1 MLRLV
6 FISMFMLAIAASGA
20 SAARAET
27 QIVTTILPLEG
38 LVRAV
43 GGTHISVE
51 TLGDGRTSPHDLRL
65 TPTDRQR
72 LNQADLVLMVDP
84 SLEPFMTRLIPQLK
98 QVLVL
103 SKLNGLTLLETEEE
117 HHHGHHDEHE
127 EHHDDEHHNEHDDHH
142 DAHHDEHDEHDAD
155 KFLDPH
161 LWLDPHNSITIA
173 MELAHVL
180 GKIAP
185 AHADAFTA
193 NAKTLAGQLRALDR
207 TLTKKLAA
215 ATKGKKYVL
224 FHDAFS
230 YFTAH
235 YQIDI
240 PAVVASETHGGMGV
254 HELNDLRTILASGD
268 IACLFT
274 EPQFSAPIV
283 AQLANDY
290 AIAVGVM
297 DPLGSQLPRDAR
309 HPLALYE
316 SIAQAFITC
325 EE

>member
-6 FISMFMLAIAASGA
+6 FIGIFMLASVASM
-20 SAARAET
+20 ARAET
-27 QIVTTILPLEG
+27 PQVVTTILPLEG

-43 GGTHISVE
+43 GGAHITVE

-84 SLEPFMTRLIPQLK
+84 NLEPFMTRLIPQLK
-98 QVLVL
+98 QVMVL
-103 SKLNGLTLLETEEE
+103 SKLDGLTLLEGEAH
-117 HHHGHHDEHE
+117 HHHGEHQDEHDEHQDDHD
-127 EHHDDEHHNEHDDHH
+127 EHHDAHHDDHH
-142 DAHHDEHDEHDAD
+142 DAHDDD

-173 MELAHVL
+173 TELAHVL
-180 GKIAP
+180 GNIVP

-193 NAKTLAGQLRALDR
+193 NAKNLAEQMRTLDR
-207 TLTKKLAA
+207 DLTAKLAA

-230 YFTAH
+230 YFTSH
-235 YQIDI
+235 YQIQI
-240 PAVVASETHGGMGV
+240 PAVVASEAHGGMSV
-254 HELNDLRTILASGD
+254 HELNDLRNILASGG
-268 IACLFT
+268 ISCLFT

-283 AQLANDY
+283 GQLANDY
-290 AIAVGVM
+290 GIAVGM
-297 DPLGSQLPRDAR
+297 IDPLGSLLTRDAR

-316 SIAQAFITC
+316 SIANAFITC
-325 EE
+325 DK

>member
-1 MLRLV
+1 M
-6 FISMFMLAIAASGA
+6 FILA

-27 QIVTTILPLEG
+27 EIVTTILPLEG

-65 TPTDRQR
+65 TPLDRQR

-117 HHHGHHDEHE
+117 HHHGHHDEHG
-127 EHHDDEHHNEHDDHH
+127 EHHNDAHDEHDDHH
-142 DAHHDEHDEHDAD
+142 DDDHHDEHHDDHAEHDEHQDAD

-173 MELAHVL
+173 MELAGVL

-193 NAKTLAGQLRALDR
+193 NAKTLTGQMRALDR
-207 TLTKKLAA
+207 TLTKKLA

-254 HELNDLRTILASGD
+254 HELNDLRNILASGD

-325 EE
+325 DK

>member
-20 SAARAET
+20 SAARAEV

-65 TPTDRQR
+65 TPSDRQR

-127 EHHDDEHHNEHDDHH
+127 EHHDDAHDEHH
-142 DAHHDEHDEHDAD
+142 DAHHDDHLDAD

-173 MELAHVL
+173 TELAHVL

-185 AHADAFTA
+185 AHADAFIA
-193 NAKTLAGQLRALDR
+193 NAKTLTEQMRALDR
-207 TLTKKLAA
+207 TLTKKLA

-297 DPLGSQLPRDAR
+297 DPLGSQLPRDTR

-325 EE
+325 DK

>member
-6 FISMFMLAIAASGA
+6 SVFFSMFILA
-20 SAARAET
+20 SAARAEV

-65 TPTDRQR
+65 TPSDRQR

-103 SKLNGLTLLETEEE
+103 SKLNGLTLLETDEE
-117 HHHGHHDEHE
+117 HHHGHHDEHD
-127 EHHDDEHHNEHDDHH
+127 EHHDDHAEHDDH
-142 DAHHDEHDEHDAD
+142 DDHDAD

-173 MELAHVL
+173 MELASVL

-185 AHADAFTA
+185 AHADAFIA
-193 NAKTLAGQLRALDR
+193 NAKTLTGQMRALDR
-207 TLTKKLAA
+207 TLTKKLA

-254 HELNDLRTILASGD
+254 HELNDLRNILASGD

-325 EE
+325 DK

>member
-6 FISMFMLAIAASGA
+6 FFSMFMLAIAASVA
-20 SAARAET
+20 SAARAEV

-127 EHHDDEHHNEHDDHH
+127 EHHDEHHDDH
-142 DAHHDEHDEHDAD
+142 AEHDEHQDAD

-173 MELAHVL
+173 MELAGVL

-193 NAKTLAGQLRALDR
+193 NAKTLTGQMRALDR
-207 TLTKKLAA
+207 TLTKKLA

-254 HELNDLRTILASGD
+254 HELNDLRNILASGD

-325 EE
+325 DK

>member
-6 FISMFMLAIAASGA
+6 FISMFMLA

-72 LNQADLVLMVDP
+72 LNQADLVVMVDP

-127 EHHDDEHHNEHDDHH
+127 EHDEHHDDDHHDDHH
-142 DAHHDEHDEHDAD
+142 DAHHDEHDEHQDAD

-173 MELAHVL
+173 TELAGVL

-193 NAKTLAGQLRALDR
+193 NAKTLTGQLRALDR
-207 TLTKKLAA
+207 TLTKKLA

-254 HELNDLRTILASGD
+254 HELNDLRNILASGD

-290 AIAVGVM
+290 GIAVGVM

-325 EE
+325 DK

>member
-6 FISMFMLAIAASGA
+6 FFSMFMLAIGAIGA

-43 GGTHISVE
+43 GGAHISVE

-117 HHHGHHDEHE
+117 HHHGHHDEH
-127 EHHDDEHHNEHDDHH
+127 HDDAHDDH
-142 DAHHDEHDEHDAD
+142 DAHQDAD

-185 AHADAFTA
+185 AHADAFIA
-193 NAKTLAGQLRALDR
+193 NAKTLTGQMRALDR
-207 TLTKKLAA
+207 TLTKKLA

-254 HELNDLRTILASGD
+254 HELNDLRNILASGD

-297 DPLGSQLPRDAR
+297 DPLGSQLPRDTR

-325 EE
+325 DK

>member
-6 FISMFMLAIAASGA
+6 SVFCSVFILASV
-20 SAARAET
+20 ARAET
-27 QIVTTILPLEG
+27 KIVTTILPLEG

-43 GGTHISVE
+43 GGTHIAVE

-72 LNQADLVLMVDP
+72 LNQADLVVMVDP

-103 SKLNGLTLLETEEE
+103 SKLNGLTLLEGAE
-117 HHHGHHDEHE
+117 HHHHDDAHHDEHE
-127 EHHDDEHHNEHDDHH
+127 THDDHH
-142 DAHHDEHDEHDAD
+142 DAHHDEHDAHQDDHDEHQDAD

-161 LWLDPHNSITIA
+161 LWLDPHNTITIA
-173 MELAHVL
+173 TELARVL
-180 GKIAP
+180 AKIAP

-193 NAKTLAGQLRALDR
+193 NANTLTGQMRALDR
-207 TLTKKLAA
+207 TLTKKLAT

-235 YQIDI
+235 YNIDI
-240 PAVVASETHGGMGV
+240 PAVVASEAHGGMGV

-268 IACLFT
+268 ISCLFT

-283 AQLANDY
+283 GQLANDY
-290 AIAVGVM
+290 GIAVGVM

-309 HPLALYE
+309 QPLALYE
-316 SIAQAFITC
+316 GIAQAFITC
-325 EE
+325 DK

>member
-6 FISMFMLAIAASGA
+6 FVFFSMFILA

-65 TPTDRQR
+65 TPIDRQR

-117 HHHGHHDEHE
+117 HHHGHHDEHHDDAHDD
-127 EHHDDEHHNEHDDHH
+127 HHDEHHH
-142 DAHHDEHDEHDAD
+142 DAHHDKHDDHDAHQDAD

-193 NAKTLAGQLRALDR
+193 NAKTLAGQMRALDR
-207 TLTKKLAA
+207 TLTKKLA

-254 HELNDLRTILASGD
+254 HELNDLRNILASGD

-283 AQLANDY
+283 AQIANDY
-290 AIAVGVM
+290 GIAVGVM
-297 DPLGSQLPRDAR
+297 DPLGSQLPRDTR

-325 EE
+325 DK

>member
-6 FISMFMLAIAASGA
+6 FFSMFMLAIGA
-20 SAARAET
+20 SVARAET

-117 HHHGHHDEHE
+117 HHHGHHDEH
-127 EHHDDEHHNEHDDHH
+127 HDDAHDDH
-142 DAHHDEHDEHDAD
+142 DAHQDAD

-173 MELAHVL
+173 MELAGVL

-185 AHADAFTA
+185 AHADAFIA
-193 NAKTLAGQLRALDR
+193 NAKTLAGQIRALDR
-207 TLTKKLAA
+207 TLTKKLA

-240 PAVVASETHGGMGV
+240 PAVVASETHGGMDV

-297 DPLGSQLPRDAR
+297 DPLGSQLPRDTR

-325 EE
+325 DK

>member
-6 FISMFMLAIAASGA
+6 FFSMFMLAIAASVA
-20 SAARAET
+20 SAARAEV

-117 HHHGHHDEHE
+117 HHHGHHDEHHDDAHD
-127 EHHDDEHHNEHDDHH
+127 EHHDDH
-142 DAHHDEHDEHDAD
+142 AEHDEHQDAD

-193 NAKTLAGQLRALDR
+193 NAKTLAGQMRALDR
-207 TLTKKLAA
+207 TLTKKLA

-254 HELNDLRTILASGD
+254 HELNDLRNILASGD

-297 DPLGSQLPRDAR
+297 DPLGSQLPRDTR

>member
-1 MLRLV
+1 
-6 FISMFMLAIAASGA
+6 MLAIGA
-20 SAARAET
+20 SVARAET

-65 TPTDRQR
+65 TPLDRQR

-127 EHHDDEHHNEHDDHH
+127 EHHDEHHDDHAEHDDH
-142 DAHHDEHDEHDAD
+142 DDHDAD

-185 AHADAFTA
+185 AHADAFIA
-193 NAKTLAGQLRALDR
+193 NAKTLAGQIRALDR
-207 TLTKKLAA
+207 TLTKKLA

-254 HELNDLRTILASGD
+254 HELNDLRNILASGD

-325 EE
+325 DK

>member
-6 FISMFMLAIAASGA
+6 SVFFSMFILA

-65 TPTDRQR
+65 TPLDRQR
-72 LNQADLVLMVDP
+72 LNQADLVVMVDP

-103 SKLNGLTLLETEEE
+103 SKLNGLTLLETDEE
-117 HHHGHHDEHE
+117 HHHGHHDEHHDDAHD
-127 EHHDDEHHNEHDDHH
+127 EHHDDAHDE
-142 DAHHDEHDEHDAD
+142 HHDEHDEHQDAD

-173 MELAHVL
+173 MELAGVL

-185 AHADAFTA
+185 AHADAFIA
-193 NAKTLAGQLRALDR
+193 NAKTLTGQMRALDR
-207 TLTKKLAA
+207 SLTKKLA

-254 HELNDLRTILASGD
+254 HELNDLRNILASGD

-297 DPLGSQLPRDAR
+297 DPLGSQLPRDTR

-325 EE
+325 DK

>member
-6 FISMFMLAIAASGA
+6 FISMFILAIAASGA

-27 QIVTTILPLEG
+27 RIVTTILPLEG

-117 HHHGHHDEHE
+117 HHHGHHDEHHNDAHD
-127 EHHDDEHHNEHDDHH
+127 EHHDDDHH
-142 DAHHDEHDEHDAD
+142 DAHQDAD

-193 NAKTLAGQLRALDR
+193 NAKTLTGQMRALDR
-207 TLTKKLAA
+207 TLTKKLA

-235 YQIDI
+235 YQIDV

-254 HELNDLRTILASGD
+254 HELNDLRNILASGD

-290 AIAVGVM
+290 GIAVGVM

-325 EE
+325 DK